1 MINGLL
7 LMLVGT
13 FFWHW
18 LVGYG
23 VPAGILLGIGAL
35 TLTLDI
41 GEYSLSP
48 KPGPLLLGGDVD
60 SLLVS
65 AEVLGQMMK
74 AR

>member
-48 KPGPLLLGGDVD
+48 KPGPLLLGGM
-60 SLLVS
+60 LLPFWL
-65 AEVLGQMMK
+65 VL
-74 AR
+74 RFWVR